1 MCLQFMIDNMILKD
15 SNCLWPHS
23 LKCMDCCLPNNLFC
37 NCLLKTLTFTN
48 DSRKGGGVNISCGLL
63 TPSKCIN
70 KFLNPFVRV
79 PLHTPLPYPLNDGL
93 FLSIIERG
101 GERERKDRKQW
112 CILTHVEKDLCHRQ
126 ILNLHSTL
134 TKKSVYATKD
144 CLL

>member
-101 GERERKDRKQW
+101 GGEREKRPETMMHINPCGKRFVSQTNFKF
-112 CILTHVEKDLCHRQ
+112 
-126 ILNLHSTL
+126 TL
-134 TKKSVYATKD
+134 YTNKKKCV
-144 CLL
+144 CN